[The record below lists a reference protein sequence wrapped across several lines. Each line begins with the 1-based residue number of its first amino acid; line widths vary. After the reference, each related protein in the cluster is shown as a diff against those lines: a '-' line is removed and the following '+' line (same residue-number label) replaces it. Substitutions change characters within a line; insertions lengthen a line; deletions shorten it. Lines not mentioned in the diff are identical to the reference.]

1 MNSASKVGEIFLA
14 AGNAYSQLGEAI
26 MSLHPVATA
35 ANYEAGV
42 GLNSSGVT
50 NNSISNIQSNLQSNN
65 VNNINSGE
73 QSDKLLPDINL
84 MLNNSN
90 N

>member
-42 GLNSSGVT
+42 GLN
-50 NNSISNIQSNLQSNN
+50 NSLCRDQQQH
-65 VNNINSGE
+65 E
-73 QSDKLLPDINL
+73 QHTKQLTEQQRQQYK
-84 MLNNSN
+84 
-90 N
+90 